1 MNIWYICKYV
11 SYPGH
16 GYVGMRGYYLMEELS
31 KLGCNVDIVTSTASS
46 FLRAEHKAD
55 ASKLSPSLSF
65 FQLTGLRYGS
75 AGSIGR
81 ILSWLEF
88 EAKVFLFNKK
98 KLKKPDVVIVSS
110 LSIFSIINGFIWSRV
125 YRAKLVFEVRDI
137 WPLTLTEEGGFS
149 RYNPLIVA
157 LSLLERWAYS
167 VSDLIIGT
175 MPNMKAHVS
184 SVYATEASKVI
195 CIPIGTP
202 DDTLNPFFSSYVP
215 ETPPKKHQ
223 FVMGYV
229 GTVGKTNALD
239 TLFTA
244 LESIDLVQ
252 HNIEFHV
259 VGDGPML
266 EHYVERYSHIDNLLF
281 VGHVG
286 KETVAEVISG
296 FDVVYFSTFKSRVWE
311 YGQSLNKLVDYMLAG
326 KPILGSYSGFPSM
339 INEAECGWF
348 VPAEDHVALAEKI
361 VALSAFD
368 KDALVKIGER
378 GSKWI
383 RENRRYSLLASDLL
397 NHLRGL

>member
-1 MNIWYICKYV
+1 
-11 SYPGH
+11 
-16 GYVGMRGYYLMEELS
+16 MEELS
-31 KLGCNVDIVTSTASS
+31 NLGCNVDIVTSTASS
-46 FLRAEHKAD
+46 FLRTEHKAD

-65 FQLTGLRYGS
+65 FQLKGLRYGS
-75 AGSIGR
+75 AGSIAR

-98 KLKKPDVVIVSS
+98 KLKKPNVVIVSS

-149 RYNPLIVA
+149 RYNPLIMA

-184 SVYATEASKVI
+184 SINATEASKVI

-202 DDTLNPFFSSYVP
+202 DDTLNPFFSSYIP
-215 ETPPKKHQ
+215 ETPQKKHQ

-348 VPAEDHVALAEKI
+348 VPAEDHIALAEKI

-397 NHLRGL
+397 NHLKDLW

>member
-368 KDALVKIGER
+368 KDVLVKIGER